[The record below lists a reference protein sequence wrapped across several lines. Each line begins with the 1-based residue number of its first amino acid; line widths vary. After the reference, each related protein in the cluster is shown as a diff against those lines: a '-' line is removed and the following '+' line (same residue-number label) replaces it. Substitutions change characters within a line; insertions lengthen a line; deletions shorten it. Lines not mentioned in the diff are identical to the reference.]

1 MITGMLAI
9 AGIGLVASVLLAIAS
24 KIFYVPVDPLVLSLA
39 EALPGANCGAC
50 GFAGCSSCAK
60 AIAKGKASP
69 DACLAGGPEVALS
82 VAALMGVT
90 IEVRE
95 PDVAKLGCWYN
106 TDEADT
112 KFTYDG
118 ATDCRAA
125 LLLFNGSKRCPIG
138 CMTLGTCVRVCPF
151 GAIRLGDDHLP
162 HINPSV
168 CTGCGTCEQACP
180 KHIIRLTSQTRRSQH
195 TYLADECTA
204 PCQRTCPAGIDIP
217 RYISLIKEGKYKE
230 AIAAIKETNPLPLTC
245 GRVCPH
251 PCEEQCRLGKVT
263 DPVNINHLK
272 RFVADYERTTERIT
286 PYLAPK
292 TGKKVAIIG
301 GGPAGLTCAYYLAR
315 YGHSPTIFE
324 AMPQLGGMLRYG
336 IPEYRLPKAILDWEI
351 EGILTMGVEV
361 KTGISM
367 GKDVTLKS
375 LQDEGYAAIF
385 LGTGAWD
392 SRGLGVEGEDLE
404 GVLSG
409 TTFLIDRALGKDT
422 PIGEKV
428 AIIGGGNTA
437 LDAAR
442 TSWRLGA
449 KEVTVLYRRS
459 RTEMPANDIEIV
471 EAEHEGVEFH
481 YLAAPTKLMG
491 NNGKLTH
498 IEYLEMELGEPDES
512 GRRRPVPKPGTETT
526 IPVDNV
532 IAAIGQFPVT
542 DFLKDNNIPLSRWNT
557 IEVINGATGET
568 NREGVFAGGDAVT
581 GASIAVEA
589 IGAGRKAARSIHQY
603 ITGQPIKAPEPP
615 ITKDTELL
623 DVTELILVP
632 ESKRHQMPEL
642 TVDQRKGSFDEVEL
656 GLTEEQA
663 KAEAERCL
671 RCGLLC
677 YRKGIE

>member
-1 MITGMLAI
+1 
-9 AGIGLVASVLLAIAS
+9 
-24 KIFYVPVDPLVLSLA
+24 
-39 EALPGANCGAC
+39 
-50 GFAGCSSCAK
+50 
-60 AIAKGKASP
+60 
-69 DACLAGGPEVALS
+69 
-82 VAALMGVT
+82 
-90 IEVRE
+90 
-95 PDVAKLGCWYN
+95 
-106 TDEADT
+106 
-112 KFTYDG
+112 
-118 ATDCRAA
+118 
-125 LLLFNGSKRCPIG
+125 
-138 CMTLGTCVRVCPF
+138 
-151 GAIRLGDDHLP
+151 
-162 HINPSV
+162 
-168 CTGCGTCEQACP
+168 
-180 KHIIRLTSQTRRSQH
+180 
-195 TYLADECTA
+195 
-204 PCQRTCPAGIDIP
+204 
-217 RYISLIKEGKYKE
+217 
-230 AIAAIKETNPLPLTC
+230 
-245 GRVCPH
+245 
-251 PCEEQCRLGKVT
+251 
-263 DPVNINHLK
+263 
-272 RFVADYERTTERIT
+272 
-286 PYLAPK
+286 
-292 TGKKVAIIG
+292 
-301 GGPAGLTCAYYLAR
+301 
-315 YGHSPTIFE
+315 
-324 AMPQLGGMLRYG
+324 MLRYG

-361 KTGISM
+361 KTDVSM
-367 GKDVTLKS
+367 GKDFTLQS
-375 LQDEGYAAIF
+375 LKDEGYEAIF

-459 RTEMPANDIEIV
+459 RKEMPANDIEIV

-491 NNGKLTH
+491 KNGKLTS

-557 IEVINGATGET
+557 IEVVNEATGET
-568 NREGVFAGGDAVT
+568 NLEGVFAGGDAVT

-603 ITGQPIKAPEPP
+603 ITGQPVKAPEPA
-615 ITKDTELL
+615 ITKDTELP
-623 DVTELILVP
+623 DITELILVP
-632 ESKRHQMPEL
+632 ESKRQQMPEM
-642 TVDQRKGSFDEVEL
+642 TVEQRKGSFDEVEL
-656 GLTEEQA
+656 GFSEEQA

-671 RCGLLC
+671 RCGLWC
-677 YRKGIE
+677 YRKEGIE